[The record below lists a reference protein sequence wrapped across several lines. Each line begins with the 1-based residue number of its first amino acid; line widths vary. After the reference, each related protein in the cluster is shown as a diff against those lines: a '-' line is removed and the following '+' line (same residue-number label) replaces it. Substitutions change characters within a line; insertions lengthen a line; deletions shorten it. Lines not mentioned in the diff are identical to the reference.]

1 MRIAFSSRLGRRRL
15 PRALGR
21 LLVET
26 RRPAVQ
32 GKTTAAQVQTQAAH
46 RRWRPGSASWCT
58 AAGRAPAAVTDR
70 RASAS
75 ARCPRDGSR
84 GLHHYGMH
92 PLPCPGWEPSGST
105 HLQELHASD
114 DGVRLAHQLQ
124 PAVPLVACYVGRQTG
139 RLRAWGADGRWAVLC
154 GLEHRPRIK
163 SSTVCQ
169 HYRALRPVCST
180 HTPPRQPTGIECS
193 QQPLQLGLGIAG
205 RVLCGGQLR
214 ASAVHLEHAPVL
226 PCPLPRVPHNVKAL
240 GRLVE
245 GEGHHGCG
253 CCAPTRSMTAE
264 GGPAAASSR
273 RARLLCWCGGAR
285 SAARW
290 PPVSCGAPGRG
301 CLGLQLSHI
310 AAHARPPSY
319 GEQGPRHRPPFGLS
333 DAQKS
338 LVSCAGW
345 APQVLGGAP
354 PAASPQRSRPS
365 PSDAG
370 CVGQAACAVRLD
382 KSVKDHRGIS
392 LDHTPPQRPGG

>member
-1 MRIAFSSRLGRRRL
+1 MRQHVALEMEAGDCIITECIHYPALAGSQAAAPTSRNCTHPMMACASHTSCSPPCRWLPAAGPGGQVGEGRACRVGCRASRASMPTQRRQTALRQRL
-15 PRALGR
+15 PHTQRSVPFQLTS
-21 LLVET
+21 VE
-26 RRPAVQ
+26 RGQ
-32 GKTTAAQVQTQAAH
+32 QA
-46 RRWRPGSASWCT
+46 
-58 AAGRAPAAVTDR
+58 
-70 RASAS
+70 
-75 ARCPRDGSR
+75 
-84 GLHHYGMH
+84 
-92 PLPCPGWEPSGST
+92 
-105 HLQELHASD
+105 
-114 DGVRLAHQLQ
+114 
-124 PAVPLVACYVGRQTG
+124 
-139 RLRAWGADGRWAVLC
+139 
-154 GLEHRPRIK
+154 
-163 SSTVCQ
+163 
-169 HYRALRPVCST
+169 
-180 HTPPRQPTGIECS
+180 
-193 QQPLQLGLGIAG
+193 LQLGLGIAG
-205 RVLCGGQLR
+205 GVLGGGQLG
-214 ASAVHLEHAPVL
+214 AGAVHPQHPPVL
-226 PCPLPRVPHNVKAL
+226 PGPITRAPHNVEAL

-354 PAASPQRSRPS
+354 RAASPQRSRPS